1 MRKRFPTLG
10 SFLAATA
17 LLGFTSRIRL
27 PRTAADR
34 YADRSEALQ
43 RDLIAR
49 AAAKRV
55 RKGAKLRRDHERAT
69 H

>member
-1 MRKRFPTLG
+1 MLKRFPSLG
-10 SFLAATA
+10 SFLAASA

-34 YADRSEALQ
+34 YAERSEALQ
-43 RDLIAR
+43 RDLIER
-49 AAAKRV
+49 AVAKRA
-55 RKGAKLRRDHERAT
+55 RKAAKLRRDHERD

>member
-1 MRKRFPTLG
+1 MKHFPSLG
-10 SFLAATA
+10 SFLAASA

-43 RDLIAR
+43 RDLIAN
-49 AAAKRV
+49 AAAKRA
-55 RKGAKLRRDHERAT
+55 RKATKLRRDHERD